1 MKKTL
6 LLAMQ
11 FFAFAFACATTVH
24 AQSSVTLYGLLDAG
38 VSYSNNDGASHPG
51 AAPGNS
57 STRFGN
63 GLMQDEVVGIKGSA
77 DLGGGLRAIYNVEGE
92 AESGAGVGAASQ
104 RGRNAG
110 RVAYVGVGG

>member
-11 FFAFAFACATTVH
+11 VCAFALACATAAH

-38 VSYSNNDGASHPG
+38 VSYSKNDGGPHPG

-57 STRFGN
+57 TARFGN

-92 AESGAGVGAASQ
+92 AESGAGAASQ